1 MFMSDLYPSM
11 ACLEEVEGT
20 VFGAGVGADAPLA
33 VAVHVVPAGADHGAA
48 PGLALVLPPVHPL
61 STPGVGHALEL
72 EWEHTLA
79 TSLGARG
86 GGALRL
92 EGLLEDV

>member
-1 MFMSDLYPSM
+1 M

-33 VAVHVVPAGADHGAA
+33 VAVHVVPGGADHGAA

-61 STPGVGHALEL
+61 RAPSVGHALEL
-72 EWEHTLA
+72 EREHALA
-79 TSLGARG
+79 TSRGAGG
-86 GGALRL
+86 GGALSL
-92 EGLLEDV
+92 ERLLEDV